1 MRNPRDFFQP
11 LAIDAPEPPR
21 EIPFKPSRMIH
32 FFDASNEK
40 MRAKVPD
47 MAKQADILLGNL
59 EDAIPV
65 DKKVPA
71 REGLIEVGKEVDFG
85 DTQLWTR
92 VNALE
97 SPWVLDDLTQL
108 VTEIGDKLEVI
119 MVPKVEGPWDI
130 HYVDRLLAQLEA
142 KAKLEKPL
150 LVHAILETSLGV
162 VNLEEIATASPR
174 MQGMSFG
181 PADLAASRR
190 MKTTRVGGGHPGY
203 RVIEDP
209 DPDDPE
215 APRAT
220 AQQDP
225 WHYSIARMVDA
236 CTSAGILPF
245 YGPYGDIKDVQGCET
260 QFRAAFLLG
269 CVGAWSLHPVQ
280 IEIAKKVFS
289 PPAGR
294 GAVRQEGARGDPG
307 RRRRPHD
314 RRQDAG
320 RRHLEAV
327 QGDGDARR
335 DARQEGP
342 GAGRGLRDQGV
353 SEPFRHRLR
362 VRYNEC
368 DPQGVVFNANYLTYF
383 DLTMGELWRELGG
396 YQAMVDAG
404 VDMVVAEATIRYL
417 APLRFDDELEL
428 VARIRRLGDT
438 SMTTELV
445 IEDGGEPAAEGE
457 LRHVFIETGAGR
469 TAPIPDAIRAG
480 LARYATR

>member
-1 MRNPRDFFQP
+1 LRNPRDFFHP
-11 LAIDAPEPPR
+11 LAIDAPEPLR

-47 MAKQADILLGNL
+47 MAKDADILLGNL

-65 DKKVPA
+65 DKKLPA
-71 REGLIEVGKEVDFG
+71 REGLIEVAKEVDFG

-92 VNALE
+92 VNDLS

-108 VTEIGDKLEVI
+108 VTEIGDKIEVI

-130 HYVDRLLAQLEA
+130 HYVDRLLAQLEV
-142 KAKLEKPL
+142 KAKLDRPL

-203 RVIEDP
+203 QVIADP

-215 APRAT
+215 KPRAT

-245 YGPYGDIKDVQGCET
+245 YGPYGDIKDTQGCET

-289 PPAGR
+289 PPAEEVKFAKKVLEAIPD
-294 GAVRQEGARGDPG
+294 GAGVHMIDGKMQDDATWLQCKVMVDLAEMLAKKDPELAEAYEI
-307 RRRRPHD
+307 
-314 RRQDAG
+314 DAG
-320 RRHLEAV
+320 
-327 QGDGDARR
+327 
-335 DARQEGP
+335 
-342 GAGRGLRDQGV
+342 
-353 SEPFRHRLR
+353 
-362 VRYNEC
+362 
-368 DPQGVVFNANYLTYF
+368 
-383 DLTMGELWRELGG
+383 
-396 YQAMVDAG
+396 
-404 VDMVVAEATIRYL
+404 
-417 APLRFDDELEL
+417 
-428 VARIRRLGDT
+428 
-438 SMTTELV
+438 
-445 IEDGGEPAAEGE
+445 
-457 LRHVFIETGAGR
+457 
-469 TAPIPDAIRAG
+469 
-480 LARYATR
+480 